1 MASESVIGIP
11 GGLATASS
19 AALPS
24 APHAQ
29 PDVIVHP
36 NESHFVRLFREAW
49 AITVTHPLPV
59 LGAAFIGF
67 AGAAIIGNLLYT
79 ALIVDIYRR
88 TGSYFSSTAN
98 IFYAQLQLQAF
109 LGTLT
114 YSIGRGAITWIG
126 LQVGR
131 ETITLRNAL
140 RAAMRNWLPLFVS
153 AMLYGLL
160 ITAAVAG
167 LTLMLREVR
176 LEQSNFRWLRSE
188 PGALSHATVVR
199 AISLSVP
206 DPGSPFSEAYN
217 YMRYSLGRTTNTVYY
232 GWSGYSAT
240 VNRLPPQLLV
250 LGLASLILVGLTET
264 FLCLRHA
271 AIMAVDKRNVFTWLR
286 EAIPLAREHFWQI
299 TGTRILLRV
308 LIFLMTVMLYTVPIT
323 LHQGLVVPLLVR
335 GVSSYLP
342 YALTQS
348 ASSIFFT
355 LISMAFIAFGLLFD
369 ARLYLLLKRQSPQND

>member
-1 MASESVIGIP
+1 MPV
-11 GGLATASS
+11 LS
-19 AALPS
+19 AAL
-24 APHAQ
+24 
-29 PDVIVHP
+29 
-36 NESHFVRLFREAW
+36 
-49 AITVTHPLPV
+49 
-59 LGAAFIGF
+59 IGF

-79 ALIVDIYRR
+79 ALIVDVYQR

-98 IFYAQLQLQAF
+98 IFYAQLELQAF
-109 LGTLT
+109 LGTLS

-126 LQVGR
+126 LSIGR

-140 RAAMRNWLPLFVS
+140 RAATRNWLPLFVS

-232 GWSGYSAT
+232 GWAGYSTT
-240 VNRLPPQLLV
+240 VGRLPLQLSI
-250 LGLASLILVGLTET
+250 LGVASLILVGLTET
-264 FLCLRHA
+264 YLCLRHA
-271 AIMAVDKRNVFTWLR
+271 AIMSLNRRHPLAWLR
-286 EAIPLAREHFWQI
+286 EAVPMARTHFWQI
-299 TGTRILLRV
+299 TGTRILLRL
-308 LIFLMTVMLYTVPIT
+308 LIFLLTVVFYTIPIT
-323 LHQGLVVPLLVR
+323 LHQGLVVPMLVR

-342 YALTQS
+342 YALTQA

-355 LISMAFIAFGLLFD
+355 LINMAFIAFALLFD
-369 ARLYLLLKRQSPQND
+369 ARLYLMLKGGPNEDQRYGNGST